1 MTIPFG
7 KSRAHPH
14 DPVVIGFI
22 GRFSPEKGP
31 REFIQCAI
39 GLHDSCPSVVFKMVG
54 DGPLLR
60 ECKDF
65 ARQSGIPVEFT
76 GTTSSI
82 ADELASI
89 DIVAVTS
96 VKDAFNMVIVE
107 AMASGV
113 PVAAYPVGGIP
124 EIITNNVTGL
134 LSELKS
140 PESLEISIERI
151 LREKNLYAKLSSNA
165 HIHARKNYGLNEYR
179 KKWEDV
185 FLSANSSFAKA
196 AV

>member
-1 MTIPFG
+1 
-7 KSRAHPH
+7 
-14 DPVVIGFI
+14 
-22 GRFSPEKGP
+22 
-31 REFIQCAI
+31 
-39 GLHDSCPSVVFKMVG
+39 MVG